1 MLDFLFG
8 AYTTPILIGI
18 AILFVIWFIIKFP
31 NGKIFIYTLVAC
43 AIFGSA
49 IYSGINIVNY
59 KNARGGIF
67 GTIEDIDSPNYVIQ
81 NETTFEFQNIM
92 MTQSTDGT
100 YEARFQTDSV
110 VKLSAEQKYK
120 ITVNNL
126 PCKYVVH
133 SNDYVVCEY
142 QYNFYDEDFNSI
154 LSEPDTIQFKIAFYE
169 KYTYLIVTSSGGSKA
184 VDCWNDYFN
193 KNDFILKIEASD
205 SVYIP
210 AADYKNVTLFVDDGI
225 TKKVDILTGYT
236 FELPLIESPETR
248 RFLGWSLDGE
258 NLLNIESMK
267 ITEDIIFYAIYE
279 PTKFK
284 VNFYNQKG
292 TEIINIKFYDYALG
306 ENYLNYTVMPNDVC
320 DETVAGE
327 FIYWTT
333 EQSNFVGIGDS
344 YSNVIEIKTIDDLR
358 TLYPDTQE
366 FNLYP
371 LIYSYY

>member
-193 KNDFILKIEASD
+193 P
-205 SVYIP
+205 YM
-210 AADYKNVTLFVDDGI
+210 Y
-225 TKKVDILTGYT
+225 
-236 FELPLIESPETR
+236 
-248 RFLGWSLDGE
+248 
-258 NLLNIESMK
+258 
-267 ITEDIIFYAIYE
+267 
-279 PTKFK
+279 
-284 VNFYNQKG
+284 
-292 TEIINIKFYDYALG
+292 
-306 ENYLNYTVMPNDVC
+306 MPNVQTLSTGLQELSANTFGGGMLRLFAAMVC
-320 DETVAGE
+320 MSLPVLVAFFIGGKNMLETVSGGGLKE
-327 FIYWTT
+327 
-333 EQSNFVGIGDS
+333 
-344 YSNVIEIKTIDDLR
+344 
-358 TLYPDTQE
+358 
-366 FNLYP
+366 
-371 LIYSYY
+371 